1 MHLNGDE
8 NIMKTYQE
16 SYQETYQQWL
26 NSDYFDQET
35 KTELLK
41 IQNDEKEIED
51 RFYKN
56 LEFGTGGLRG
66 VIGAGTNRI
75 NKYTVRRATFGL
87 ANYIL
92 ETYGEEGKSRGVV
105 IAYDSRY
112 KSEEFCIEAAK
123 TLAACG
129 IKTYIFDSLRPT
141 PQLSFAVRHLGCVAG
156 IVITAS
162 HNPPEYNGYK
172 IYWTDGGQV
181 CPDIAKEIITEV
193 NKIEDYSTIHTTDS
207 NSELIVTLNEDV
219 DKAFCDAVKKQVIN
233 QELINKV
240 GKDLKIIFT
249 PIHGTGN
256 LPIRRVLSE
265 VGFENVSVV
274 KEQEMPDSNF
284 STVAYPNPE
293 EKEVFDI
300 AIEMAKVDGADI
312 IIGTDP
318 DCDRVGV
325 VVKDNDGEY
334 IVLNGNQVGSLLVD
348 YVMSNKAEEIKE
360 MHNPMIV
367 KTIVT
372 SELGAEIAKSYDVGC
387 VDTLTGFK
395 FIGEKIH
402 QYEQDKSATFIM
414 GYEESYGYLV
424 GTHAR
429 DKDGVVSA
437 LLISEMAAYYYDKNM
452 TLYEGLQEVY
462 KKYGY
467 YREELQSITLKGID
481 GMEQIKSIMNTFRT
495 SNIKE
500 IAGIKVAE
508 LKDYSQGIDNL
519 PKSDVLKFILEDN
532 SWIAVRPSGTE
543 PKIKFYY
550 GCNGAEKEV
559 VDNKLEEIMK
569 YVNDMVYVTA

>member
-8 NIMKTYQE
+8 NIVKTYQE

-92 ETYGEEGKSRGVV
+92 EKCGEEGKNKGVV

-112 KSEEFCIEAAK
+112 KSGEFCIEAAK

-172 IYWTDGGQV
+172 VYWIDGGQV

-193 NKIEDYSTIHTTDS
+193 NKIEDYSTIPTTDS

-219 DKAFCDAVKKQVIN
+219 DRAFCDAVKKQVIN

-256 LPIRRVLSE
+256 LPIRRVLKE

-300 AIEMAKVDGADI
+300 AIEMAKKDGTDI

-325 VVKDNDGEY
+325 VVKDNSGEY

-372 SELGAEIAKSYDVGC
+372 SELGAEIAKSYNVGC

-402 QYEQDKSATFIM
+402 QYEEDNSATFIM

-437 LLISEMAAYYYDKNM
+437 LLISEMAAFYYDKGM

-495 SNIKE
+495 SNIEE
-500 IAGIKVAE
+500 IAGIKVAQ

-550 GCNGAEKEV
+550 GCNGADKEV

>member
-1 MHLNGDE
+1 MHLNRE
-8 NIMKTYQE
+8 EKRVESYQKTYQE
-16 SYQETYQQWL
+16 WL
-26 NSDYFDQET
+26 NSSDFDEET
-35 KTELLK
+35 KAELLK
-41 IQNDEKEIED
+41 IQNNEKEIED

-75 NKYTVRRATFGL
+75 NKYTVRRATLGL

-92 ETYGEEGKSRGVV
+92 KTCGEEGKSKGVV

-112 KSEEFCIEAAK
+112 KSEELSTEAAK

-129 IKTYIFDSLRPT
+129 IKAYIFDSLRPT
-141 PQLSFAVRHLGCVAG
+141 PQLSFSVRYLNCVAG

-172 IYWTDGGQV
+172 VYWTDGGQV

-193 NKIEDYSTIHTTDS
+193 NKIEDYSTIPTTDA
-207 NSELIVTLNEDV
+207 NSDLIVTLGEEV
-219 DKAFCDAVKKQVIN
+219 DSAFCDAVKEQVIRPD
-233 QELINKV
+233 IIDKV
-240 GKDLKIIFT
+240 GKDIKIIFT

-256 LPIRRVLSE
+256 LPIRRVLDE
-265 VGFENVSVV
+265 VGFKNVSVV

-284 STVAYPNPE
+284 STVEYPNPE
-293 EKEVFDI
+293 EKAVFDI
-300 AIEMAKVDGADI
+300 AIEMAKQNGADI

-325 VVKDNDGEY
+325 VVKDNSGEY

-348 YVMSNKAEEIKE
+348 YVMSNKVEEIKN
-360 MHNPMIV
+360 MNKPMIV

-372 SELGAEIAKSYDVGC
+372 SDLGSEIAKSYGVGS

-402 QYEQDKSATFIM
+402 QYEQDNSATFIM

-437 LLISEMAAYYYDKNM
+437 LLISEMVAYYYDKGM
-452 TLYEGLQEVY
+452 SLYEGLQEVY

-467 YREELQSITLKGID
+467 YREELKSITLKGID

-495 SNIKE
+495 SNIEE
-500 IAGIKVAE
+500 IANIKVAE
-508 LKDYSQGIDNL
+508 LKDYSQGIDDL
-519 PKSDVLKFILEDN
+519 PKSDVLKFILEDE

-543 PKIKFYY
+543 PKIKFYF
-550 GCNGAEKEV
+550 GCKGEEQGV
-559 VDNKLEEIMK
+559 VDNKLEEIMNDITER
-569 YVNDMVYVTA
+569 VNN

>member
-1 MHLNGDE
+1 MELYQ
-8 NIMKTYQE
+8 NIYKE
-16 SYQETYQQWL
+16 WL
-26 NSDYFDQET
+26 NNDYFDQET
-35 KTELLK
+35 KNELLK

-92 ETYGEEGKSRGVV
+92 EKCGEEGKNKGVV

-172 IYWTDGGQV
+172 VYWTDGGQV

-193 NKIEDYSTIHTTDS
+193 NKIEDYSTIPTTDS
-207 NSELIVTLNEDV
+207 NSELIITLDETV
-219 DKAFCDAVKKQVIN
+219 DRAFCDAVKEQVIN

-300 AIEMAKVDGADI
+300 AIEMAKKDGADI

-372 SELGAEIAKSYDVGC
+372 SELGAEIAKSYNVGC

-402 QYEQDKSATFIM
+402 QYEEDNSATFIM

-437 LLISEMAAYYYDKNM
+437 LLISEMAAYYYDKGM

-495 SNIKE
+495 SNIEE

-550 GCNGAEKEV
+550 GCNGADKEV
-559 VDNKLEEIMK
+559 VDNKLEEIIK
-569 YVNDMVYVTA
+569 FVNDIVYVTA